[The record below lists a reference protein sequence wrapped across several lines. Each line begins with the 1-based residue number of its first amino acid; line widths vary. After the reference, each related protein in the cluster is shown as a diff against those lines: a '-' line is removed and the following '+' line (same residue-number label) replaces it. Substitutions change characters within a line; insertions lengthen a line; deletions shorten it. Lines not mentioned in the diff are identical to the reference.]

1 MCSEVATRDKIKR
14 DKTNK
19 KQEGQDSRDR
29 DKIKKE
35 TKSRGG
41 GRRVLGMQSREK
53 GLYLQMEH
61 PVLDPLLRLPR
72 GQTPKGIKISR
83 KRDHGK
89 SFHVGDAEA
98 SINLRI
104 VHNGKV

>member
-1 MCSEVATRDKIKR
+1 MSGGVVVRDKCKR

-29 DKIKKE
+29 DKTNKE

-41 GRRVLGMQSREK
+41 GRRVLGTQSREK

-61 PVLDPLLRLPR
+61 LVLGPLLWLPR
-72 GQTPKGIKISR
+72 GKTPKGIKIKISR
-83 KRDHGK
+83 KRDQSA
-89 SFHVGDAEA
+89 SFRV
-98 SINLRI
+98 
-104 VHNGKV
+104 